1 MGALVIREWKLWRGK
16 EEVRT
21 PGPLR
26 LMRRTFRRDDGMFV
40 PRLLLERM
48 MVEDIDD
55 DDDDDDEG
63 EAVGE
68 EEDDESEGQGQGSG
82 RLE

>member
-1 MGALVIREWKLWRGK
+1 
-16 EEVRT
+16 
-21 PGPLR
+21 
-26 LMRRTFRRDDGMFV
+26 MRRTFRRDDGMFV